1 MNEDFLIRIDGRME
15 QAGETDSVELMT
27 RGSFVRRGGSFFI
40 TYKESETTGYA
51 GCTTTVKVA
60 EDGRKVAMLRFG
72 PAASQLIIEKG
83 TRHLCHYETGYGSM
97 TLGVAADEIES
108 QLFDEGGQVKFSYT
122 LDVDQD
128 MVLSRNLVTITVK
141 KAERTPL

>member
-1 MNEDFLIRIDGRME
+1 MNEDFLIRIDGRIE
-15 QAGETDSVELMT
+15 QAEGTDSVELMT

-60 EDGRKVAMLRFG
+60 VDASKVTMLRFG

-108 QLFDEGGQVKFSYT
+108 WLTDEGGQVNFSYT
-122 LDVDQD
+122 LDADQD
-128 MVLSRNLVTITVK
+128 TVLSRNLVTITVK

>member
-27 RGSFVRRGGSFFI
+27 RGSFVHRGGSFFI

-60 EDGRKVAMLRFG
+60 EDAQKVSMLRFG
-72 PAASQLIIEKG
+72 PAASQLVIEKG

-108 QLFDEGGQVKFSYT
+108 QLSDEGGQIKFSYT
-122 LDVDQD
+122 LDADQD
-128 MVLSRNLVTITVK
+128 TVLSRNLVNITVTR
-141 KAERTPL
+141 AARQPP